1 MVFRATNSRDI
12 LVLPVSDSQRSKAA
26 QSFVTRR
33 LPKDAMQTVVSGG
46 LRPRSGDVVLA
57 RVAKIGNHRFLERTS
72 GRRSLLHV
80 GDEIILAYADRY
92 ATDQFESYVPATLG
106 RAQLVA
112 SGGIASRVHSRSA
125 AVRAAT
131 EIIPLGLL
139 ADERGR
145 PLNIAD
151 FALPHIDSTRVTR
164 PRSVA
169 IFGTAMNAGKTTTIH
184 YMLHGL
190 ARAGGRPGAAKI
202 TGTGSGNDFWVMLDA
217 GATCMYDFTD
227 VGLASSFNHH
237 IDRLEDAAEQLVAH
251 MSLADCHVL
260 FLEIADGLFQQENQN
275 LIRSPKLHALIDTVV
290 FSASDAMGAAHG
302 VETLQANGF
311 EVVAVSGTLTKSP
324 LAIRETERALGLPVL
339 GLEELKDPRITAPLL
354 GVDPSVLVMPS
365 DEPDPWQIVVP
376 GLIGADDFVHSGEEE
391 FEAELAV
398 SRVG

>member
-1 MVFRATNSRDI
+1 
-12 LVLPVSDSQRSKAA
+12 
-26 QSFVTRR
+26 
-33 LPKDAMQTVVSGG
+33 
-46 LRPRSGDVVLA
+46 
-57 RVAKIGNHRFLERTS
+57 VAKIGNHRFLERTS